1 MGWEPC
7 RNDARSMQPWRVSAS
22 RAAGKHDGIARGK
35 SRRLVSAVLAR
46 CVRKYSSRTPGEC
59 SRRSAIP
66 PLRRRCPVGRR
77 RDGMGCGASTAQVPP
92 RQLVL
97 LGGGEC
103 GKTTI
108 FKQIQLLHGSGFSDE
123 VRNDW
128 ISAVCSSPLRSMRA
142 ILTKADELGLEVDS
156 VSAHCC
162 HRRAR
167 TRRPERAIY
176 PWWSRGRGVGGVG
189 PRKGSAGH
197 HG

>member
-1 MGWEPC
+1 MSVKLTS
-7 RNDARSMQPWRVSAS
+7 ARETPPTCNANQRVHPAS
-22 RAAGKHDGIARGK
+22 LHHH
-35 SRRLVSAVLAR
+35 S
-46 CVRKYSSRTPGEC
+46 
-59 SRRSAIP
+59 
-66 PLRRRCPVGRR
+66 
-77 RDGMGCGASTAQVPP
+77 MGCGASTAQVPP

-167 TRRPERAIY
+167 TRRPERGIC
-176 PWWSRGRGVGGVG
+176 PWWSRGRGVGGVWAQG
-189 PRKGSAGH
+189 KAALATTMADRSRPSFPRRRPRRRRSWGSTSH
-197 HG
+197 

>member
-1 MGWEPC
+1 MPYETLVVYCTFSCLP
-7 RNDARSMQPWRVSAS
+7 ARDP
-22 RAAGKHDGIARGK
+22 
-35 SRRLVSAVLAR
+35 RR
-46 CVRKYSSRTPGEC
+46 K
-59 SRRSAIP
+59 
-66 PLRRRCPVGRR
+66 
-77 RDGMGCGASTAQVPP
+77 MGCGASTAQVPP

-142 ILTKADELGLEVDS
+142 ILSKADELGLEVDS

-167 TRRPERAIY
+167 TRRP
-176 PWWSRGRGVGGVG
+176 SGRGVGGVW
-189 PRKGSAGH
+189 A
-197 HG
+197 

>member
-1 MGWEPC
+1 
-7 RNDARSMQPWRVSAS
+7 
-22 RAAGKHDGIARGK
+22 
-35 SRRLVSAVLAR
+35 
-46 CVRKYSSRTPGEC
+46 
-59 SRRSAIP
+59 
-66 PLRRRCPVGRR
+66 
-77 RDGMGCGASTAQVPP
+77 MGCGASTAQVPP

-167 TRRPERAIY
+167 TPGQSVAAHSEC
-176 PWWSRGRGVGGVG
+176 
-189 PRKGSAGH
+189 AGT
-197 HG
+197 GA

>member
-1 MGWEPC
+1 MYEFLSVIYCSKHEEKNSVRDFSPTPSLSLGLPG
-7 RNDARSMQPWRVSAS
+7 
-22 RAAGKHDGIARGK
+22 AAA
-35 SRRLVSAVLAR
+35 
-46 CVRKYSSRTPGEC
+46 TE
-59 SRRSAIP
+59 
-66 PLRRRCPVGRR
+66 
-77 RDGMGCGASTAQVPP
+77 MGCGASTAQVPP

-167 TRRPERAIY
+167 TRRPERGIC
-176 PWWSRGRGVGGVG
+176 PWWSRGRGVGGVWAQG
-189 PRKGSAGH
+189 KAALATMADRSRPSFPRRRPRRRRSWGSTSH
-197 HG
+197 

>member
-1 MGWEPC
+1 
-7 RNDARSMQPWRVSAS
+7 
-22 RAAGKHDGIARGK
+22 
-35 SRRLVSAVLAR
+35 
-46 CVRKYSSRTPGEC
+46 
-59 SRRSAIP
+59 
-66 PLRRRCPVGRR
+66 
-77 RDGMGCGASTAQVPP
+77 MGCGASTAQVPP

-167 TRRPERAIY
+167 TRRPERGIC
-176 PWWSRGRGVGGVG
+176 P
-189 PRKGSAGH
+189 
-197 HG
+197 

>member
-1 MGWEPC
+1 M
-7 RNDARSMQPWRVSAS
+7 SSAAANIGKHG
-22 RAAGKHDGIARGK
+22 RAGKSSGPRFLPRPLAVVACPAP
-35 SRRLVSAVLAR
+35 RR
-46 CVRKYSSRTPGEC
+46 K
-59 SRRSAIP
+59 
-66 PLRRRCPVGRR
+66 
-77 RDGMGCGASTAQVPP
+77 MGCGASTAQVPP

-167 TRRPERAIY
+167 TRRPERGIC
-176 PWWSRGRGVGGVG
+176 PWWSRGRGVGGVWAQG
-189 PRKGSAGH
+189 KAALATMADRSRPSFPRRRPRRRRSWGSTSH
-197 HG
+197 